1 MQIYTVIIIYL
12 LIVKNKIIQS
22 TYIFLLIIFSCKN
35 QTYYNEYAIVSA
47 KKEATLAGIKI
58 LEMGGN
64 AFDAMIAVDLAL
76 AVVYPN
82 AGNLGGGGFL
92 VYRDSKGNI
101 GSLDY
106 REKAPLRAS
115 EKMFLDNENNI
126 IPNLS
131 REGAFSVAVPGT
143 PAGLFEIYQRFGSIP
158 LDSIFKPALYLAKDG
173 FKLTK
178 RQANLFNSSKN
189 KILEL
194 NNNIELFNNDFH
206 EGFLFKNI
214 QLYKTLLYLLE
225 NGLNSFY
232 TGKNAEKIIEYLSSK
247 GGIISQDDLVK
258 YQPIWRDPFVFEYKD
273 LKIITMGL
281 PSSGGIVMNQILK
294 SLNFLDQKSL
304 LDSDLKY
311 VRALVELEKLS
322 FADRSFYL
330 GDPDFIDDSFIDS
343 IVSDNYLLSRFNS
356 IDFENPKK
364 SLEIKHGNF
373 NLNESDETTHYS
385 IVDSFGNAVS
395 VTTTL
400 NSNFGSKLIPPSLGF
415 FLNNEMDDFSIKSG
429 YPNIYGLVGG
439 ENNSVVAEKRML
451 SSMTPTIIEKNNKT
465 YMILGSPGGPTIITS
480 ILQTILN
487 VSLFNMNI
495 EEAVNRGRFHHIWL
509 PDKIFYEINT
519 FNEKTKNKLIDIG
532 YKFAETFS
540 SIGRVD
546 AILIENNK
554 IFTAPDPRGDDYSY
568 GK

>member
-92 VYRDSKGNI
+92 VYRDNKGNI

-247 GGIISQDDLVK
+247 GGLISQDDLVK
-258 YQPIWRDPFVFEYKD
+258 YQPIWRDPYVFEYKD

-304 LDSDLKY
+304 FDSDLKY

-415 FLNNEMDDFSIKSG
+415 FLNNEMDDFSIKPG

-439 ENNSVVAEKRML
+439 ENNSVVSEKRML

-495 EEAVNRGRFHHIWL
+495 KEAVKRGRFHHIWL

-519 FNEKTKNKLIDIG
+519 FNEKIKNKLTDIG

-540 SIGRVD
+540 SIGRVN

>member
-92 VYRDSKGNI
+92 IYRDNKGNI

-258 YQPIWRDPFVFEYKD
+258 YQPIWRDPYVFDYKD

-304 LDSDLKY
+304 FDSDLKY

-415 FLNNEMDDFSIKSG
+415 FLNNEMDDFSIKPG

-439 ENNSVVAEKRML
+439 ENNSVVSEKRML

-495 EEAVNRGRFHHIWL
+495 KEAVNRGRFHHIWL

>member
-92 VYRDSKGNI
+92 VYRDTKGNI

-304 LDSDLKY
+304 FDSDLKY

-364 SLEIKHGNF
+364 SIEIKHGNF

-439 ENNSVVAEKRML
+439 ENNSVVSEKRML

>member
-92 VYRDSKGNI
+92 VYRDNKGNI

-304 LDSDLKY
+304 FDSDLQY
-311 VRALVELEKLS
+311 VRSLVELEKLS

-415 FLNNEMDDFSIKSG
+415 FLNNEMDDFSIKPG

-439 ENNSVVAEKRML
+439 ENNSVVSEKRML

-495 EEAVNRGRFHHIWL
+495 KEAVNRGRFHHIWL

>member
-194 NNNIELFNNDFH
+194 NNNIELFNNDFY

-304 LDSDLKY
+304 FDSDLKY

-495 EEAVNRGRFHHIWL
+495 KEAVKRGRFHHIWL

>member
-258 YQPIWRDPFVFEYKD
+258 YQPIWRDPYVFEYKD

-304 LDSDLKY
+304 FDSDLKY

-415 FLNNEMDDFSIKSG
+415 FLNNEMDDFSIKPG

-439 ENNSVVAEKRML
+439 ENNSVVSEKRML

-495 EEAVNRGRFHHIWL
+495 KEAVKRGRFHHIWL

-519 FNEKTKNKLIDIG
+519 FNEKTKNKLTDIG

>member
-92 VYRDSKGNI
+92 IYRDNKGNI

-304 LDSDLKY
+304 FDSDLKY

-415 FLNNEMDDFSIKSG
+415 FLNNEMDDFSIKPG

-439 ENNSVVAEKRML
+439 ENNSVVSEKRML

>member
-92 VYRDSKGNI
+92 VYRDNKGNI

-258 YQPIWRDPFVFEYKD
+258 YQPIWRDPYVFEYKD

-304 LDSDLKY
+304 FDSDLKY

-495 EEAVNRGRFHHIWL
+495 KEAVNRGRFHHIWL

>member
-92 VYRDSKGNI
+92 IYRDNKGNI

-258 YQPIWRDPFVFEYKD
+258 YKPIWRDPYVFEYKD

-304 LDSDLKY
+304 FDSDLQY

-415 FLNNEMDDFSIKSG
+415 FLNNEMDDFSIKPG

-439 ENNSVVAEKRML
+439 ENNSVVSEKRML

-495 EEAVNRGRFHHIWL
+495 KEAVNRGRFHHIWL

>member
-258 YQPIWRDPFVFEYKD
+258 YQPIWRDPYVFEYKD

-304 LDSDLKY
+304 FDSDLKY

-495 EEAVNRGRFHHIWL
+495 KEAVKRGRFHHIWL

>member
-22 TYIFLLIIFSCKN
+22 AYIFLLIIFSCKN

-131 REGAFSVAVPGT
+131 REGAFSVAIPGT
-143 PAGLFEIYQRFGSIP
+143 PAGLFEIYQKFGSIP
-158 LDSIFKPALYLAKDG
+158 LDSIFKPALYLARDG

-232 TGKNAEKIIEYLSSK
+232 TGKNAEEIIEYLSSK
-247 GGIISQDDLVK
+247 GGIISQDDLDK

-304 LDSDLKY
+304 FDSDLQY

-519 FNEKTKNKLIDIG
+519 FNEKTKNKLIDLG
-532 YKFAETFS
+532 YKFADAFS

>member
-92 VYRDSKGNI
+92 IYRDNKGNI

-258 YQPIWRDPFVFEYKD
+258 YQPIWRDPYVFEYKD

-304 LDSDLKY
+304 FDSDLKY

-415 FLNNEMDDFSIKSG
+415 FLNNEMDDFSIKPG

-439 ENNSVVAEKRML
+439 ENNSVVSEKRML

-495 EEAVNRGRFHHIWL
+495 KEAVKRGRFHHIWL

>member
-92 VYRDSKGNI
+92 VYRDTKGNI

-115 EKMFLDNENNI
+115 EKMFLDSENNI

-247 GGIISQDDLVK
+247 GGIISQDDLIK

-304 LDSDLKY
+304 FDSDLHY

-532 YKFAETFS
+532 YKFAEAFS

>member
-115 EKMFLDNENNI
+115 EKMFLDSENNI

-232 TGKNAEKIIEYLSSK
+232 TGKNAEKIVEYLSSK

-258 YQPIWRDPFVFEYKD
+258 YQPIWRDPYVFEYKD

-304 LDSDLKY
+304 FDSDLQY

-343 IVSDNYLLSRFNS
+343 IVSDKYLLSRFNN

-439 ENNSVVAEKRML
+439 ENNSLVPEKRML

>member
-258 YQPIWRDPFVFEYKD
+258 YQPIWRDPYVFEYKD

-304 LDSDLKY
+304 FDSDLKY

-415 FLNNEMDDFSIKSG
+415 FLNNEMDDFSIKPG

-439 ENNSVVAEKRML
+439 ENNSVVSEKRML

>member
-92 VYRDSKGNI
+92 VYRDNKGNI

-106 REKAPLRAS
+106 REKAPLSAS

-232 TGKNAEKIIEYLSSK
+232 TGKKAEKIIEYLSSK

-258 YQPIWRDPFVFEYKD
+258 YQPIWRDPYVFEYKD

-304 LDSDLKY
+304 FDSDLKY
-311 VRALVELEKLS
+311 VSALVELEKLS

-415 FLNNEMDDFSIKSG
+415 FLNNEMDDFSIKPG

-439 ENNSVVAEKRML
+439 ENNSVVSEKRML

-495 EEAVNRGRFHHIWL
+495 KEAVKRGRFHHIWL

>member
-92 VYRDSKGNI
+92 IYRDNKGNI

-304 LDSDLKY
+304 FDSDLKY

-415 FLNNEMDDFSIKSG
+415 FLNNEMDDFSIKPG

-439 ENNSVVAEKRML
+439 ENNSVVSEKRML

-495 EEAVNRGRFHHIWL
+495 KEAVNRGRFHHIWL

>member
-92 VYRDSKGNI
+92 IYRDNKGNI

-304 LDSDLKY
+304 FDSDLKY

-439 ENNSVVAEKRML
+439 ENNSVVSEKRML

-495 EEAVNRGRFHHIWL
+495 KEAVNRGRFHHIWL

>member
-12 LIVKNKIIQS
+12 LIVKNKIIQF

-92 VYRDSKGNI
+92 IYRDNKGNI

-258 YQPIWRDPFVFEYKD
+258 YQPIWRDPYVFEYKD

-304 LDSDLKY
+304 FDSDLKY

-400 NSNFGSKLIPPSLGF
+400 NSNFGSKLIPPSLGL
-415 FLNNEMDDFSIKSG
+415 FLNNEMDDFSIKPG

-439 ENNSVVAEKRML
+439 ENNSVVSEKRML

-495 EEAVNRGRFHHIWL
+495 KEAVNRGRFHHIWL

>member
-22 TYIFLLIIFSCKN
+22 TYIYLLIIFSCKN
-35 QTYYNEYAIVSA
+35 HTYYNDYAIVSA

-92 VYRDSKGNI
+92 VYRDTKGNI

-158 LDSIFKPALYLAKDG
+158 LDSIFKPALYLARDG

-304 LDSDLKY
+304 FDSDFQY
-311 VRALVELEKLS
+311 VKALVELEKLS

-364 SLEIKHGNF
+364 SLKIKHGNF

-509 PDKIFYEINT
+509 PDKIFYELNT

>member
-92 VYRDSKGNI
+92 VYRDNKGNI

-258 YQPIWRDPFVFEYKD
+258 YQPIWRDPYVFEYKD

-304 LDSDLKY
+304 FDSDLKY

-356 IDFENPKK
+356 IDFKNPKK

-415 FLNNEMDDFSIKSG
+415 FLNNEMDDFSIKPG

-439 ENNSVVAEKRML
+439 ENNSVVSEKRML

-495 EEAVNRGRFHHIWL
+495 KEAVKRGRFHHIWL

>member
-35 QTYYNEYAIVSA
+35 QTYYNEFAIVSA

-304 LDSDLKY
+304 FDSDLKY

>member
-22 TYIFLLIIFSCKN
+22 AYIFLLIIFSCKN
-35 QTYYNEYAIVSA
+35 QSYYNEYAIVSA

-131 REGAFSVAVPGT
+131 REGAFSVAIPGT
-143 PAGLFEIYQRFGSIP
+143 PAGLFEIYQKFGSIP
-158 LDSIFKPALYLAKDG
+158 LDSIFKPALYLARDG

-232 TGKNAEKIIEYLSSK
+232 TGKNAEEIIEYLSSK
-247 GGIISQDDLVK
+247 GGIISQDDLDK

-304 LDSDLKY
+304 FDSDLQY

-519 FNEKTKNKLIDIG
+519 FNEKTKNKLIDLG
-532 YKFAETFS
+532 YKFADAFS

>member
-92 VYRDSKGNI
+92 IYRDNKGNI

-304 LDSDLKY
+304 FDSDLQY

>member
-92 VYRDSKGNI
+92 VYRNNKGNI

-194 NNNIELFNNDFH
+194 NNNIELFNNDFY

-304 LDSDLKY
+304 FDSDLKY

>member
-92 VYRDSKGNI
+92 VYRDKKGNI

-258 YQPIWRDPFVFEYKD
+258 YQPIWRDPYVFEYKD

-304 LDSDLKY
+304 FDSDLKY

-415 FLNNEMDDFSIKSG
+415 FLNNEMDDFSIKPG

-439 ENNSVVAEKRML
+439 ENNSVVSEKRML

-495 EEAVNRGRFHHIWL
+495 KEAVNRGRFHHIWL

>member
-131 REGAFSVAVPGT
+131 REGAFSVAIPGT
-143 PAGLFEIYQRFGSIP
+143 PAGLFEIYQKFGSIP
-158 LDSIFKPALYLAKDG
+158 LDSIFKPALYLARDG

-232 TGKNAEKIIEYLSSK
+232 TGKNAEEIIEYLSSK
-247 GGIISQDDLVK
+247 GGIISQDDLDK

-304 LDSDLKY
+304 FDSDLQY

-415 FLNNEMDDFSIKSG
+415 FLNNEMDDFSIKSS

-480 ILQTILN
+480 VLQTILN

-519 FNEKTKNKLIDIG
+519 FNEKTKNKLIDLG
-532 YKFAETFS
+532 YKFADAFS

>member
-92 VYRDSKGNI
+92 VYRDNKGNI

-258 YQPIWRDPFVFEYKD
+258 YQPIWRDPYVFEYKD

-304 LDSDLKY
+304 FDSDLQY

-415 FLNNEMDDFSIKSG
+415 FLNNEMDDFSIKPG

-439 ENNSVVAEKRML
+439 ENNSVVSEKRML

-495 EEAVNRGRFHHIWL
+495 KEAVNRGRFHHIWL

-519 FNEKTKNKLIDIG
+519 FNEKTKNKLIDLG
-532 YKFAETFS
+532 YKFADAFS

>member
-258 YQPIWRDPFVFEYKD
+258 YQPIWRDPYVFEYKD

-304 LDSDLKY
+304 FDSDLKY

-415 FLNNEMDDFSIKSG
+415 FLNNEMDDFSIKPG

-439 ENNSVVAEKRML
+439 ENNSVVSEKRML

-495 EEAVNRGRFHHIWL
+495 KEAVNRGRFHHIWL

>member
-92 VYRDSKGNI
+92 VYRDNQGNI

-304 LDSDLKY
+304 FDSDLEY

>member
-232 TGKNAEKIIEYLSSK
+232 NGKNAEKIIEYLSSK

-258 YQPIWRDPFVFEYKD
+258 YQPIWRDPYVFDYKD

-304 LDSDLKY
+304 FDSDLKY

-415 FLNNEMDDFSIKSG
+415 FLNNEMDDFSIKPG

-439 ENNSVVAEKRML
+439 ENNSVVSEKRML

-495 EEAVNRGRFHHIWL
+495 KEAVKRGRFHHIWL

>member
-92 VYRDSKGNI
+92 VYRDNKGNI

-258 YQPIWRDPFVFEYKD
+258 YQPIWRDPYVFEYKD

-304 LDSDLKY
+304 FDSDLKY

-415 FLNNEMDDFSIKSG
+415 FLNNEMDDFSIKPG

-439 ENNSVVAEKRML
+439 ENNSVVSEKRML

-495 EEAVNRGRFHHIWL
+495 EEAVSRGRFHHIWL

>member
-92 VYRDSKGNI
+92 IYRDNKGNI

-258 YQPIWRDPFVFEYKD
+258 YQPIWRDPYVFEYKD

-304 LDSDLKY
+304 FDSDLKY

-330 GDPDFIDDSFIDS
+330 GDPDFIDDSLIDS

-415 FLNNEMDDFSIKSG
+415 FLNNEMDDFSIKPG

-439 ENNSVVAEKRML
+439 ENNSVVSEKRML

-495 EEAVNRGRFHHIWL
+495 KEAVNRGRFHHIWL

>member
-258 YQPIWRDPFVFEYKD
+258 YQPIWRDPYVFEYKD

-304 LDSDLKY
+304 FDSDLKY

-415 FLNNEMDDFSIKSG
+415 FLNNEMDDFSIKPG

-495 EEAVNRGRFHHIWL
+495 EEAVSRGRFHHIWL

>member
-92 VYRDSKGNI
+92 VYRDNKGNI

-258 YQPIWRDPFVFEYKD
+258 YQPIWRDPYVFEYKD

-304 LDSDLKY
+304 FDSDLKY

-439 ENNSVVAEKRML
+439 ENNSVVSEKRML

-495 EEAVNRGRFHHIWL
+495 KEAVKRGRFHHIWL

>member
-92 VYRDSKGNI
+92 VYRDTKGNI

-258 YQPIWRDPFVFEYKD
+258 YQPIWRDPYVFEYKD

-304 LDSDLKY
+304 FDSDLKY

-364 SLEIKHGNF
+364 SSEIKHGNF

-385 IVDSFGNAVS
+385 IVDSFWNAVS

-415 FLNNEMDDFSIKSG
+415 FLNNEMDDFSIKPG

-439 ENNSVVAEKRML
+439 ENNSVVSEKRML

-495 EEAVNRGRFHHIWL
+495 KEAVKRGRFHHIWL

>member
-258 YQPIWRDPFVFEYKD
+258 YQPIWRDPYVFEYKD

-304 LDSDLKY
+304 FDSDLKY

-495 EEAVNRGRFHHIWL
+495 KEAVKRGRFHHIWL

-519 FNEKTKNKLIDIG
+519 FNEKTKNKLTDIG